1 MIVLRLVL
9 ARVLVL
15 GEEAGNGHV
24 IPRSRAPGACA
35 STSGRRDRHR
45 KHVGHAIQTGS
56 SASVHGAVMLGLTV
70 SGRGEL
76 ESRRLENRVVHH
88 AAIRRCVR
96 SGRAHA
102 AGAAAPD
109 LFELC
114 RRDVG
119 TIISGNGRPELLT
132 ARLIDSTKSLGVDDT
147 RMVSDFGVDAKS
159 IVGLGRALRSK
170 CARLR
175 KKNLV
180 LAATWGCSD

>member
-15 GEEAGNGHV
+15 SEEAGNGHV
-24 IPRSRAPGACA
+24 IPRGRAPGACA
-35 STSGRRDRHR
+35 STSGRRNRHR
-45 KHVGHAIQTGS
+45 EHVGHAIQTGS
-56 SASVHGAVMLGLTV
+56 SASVHGAVVLGLTV
-70 SGRGEL
+70 GGRGEL
-76 ESRRLENRVVHH
+76 VRLENRVVHD

-119 TIISGNGRPELLT
+119 AIIGGNSRPELLT

-159 IVGLGRALRSK
+159 IVGLGRALGSK

-175 KKNLV
+175 KKNFV
-180 LAATWGCSD
+180 LAATGGCSD

>member
-15 GEEAGNGHV
+15 GEEAGNRHV

-56 SASVHGAVMLGLTV
+56 SASVHGAVVLGLAV
-70 SGRGEL
+70 GGRGKL

-88 AAIRRCVR
+88 AAIRRCVG
-96 SGRAHA
+96 SGRADA

-147 RMVSDFGVDAKS
+147 RIVSDFGVDAKS

>member
-1 MIVLRLVL
+1 MLVLRLVL

-15 GEEAGNGHV
+15 GEEAGNRHV

-56 SASVHGAVMLGLTV
+56 SASVHGAVVLGLAV
-70 SGRGEL
+70 GGRGKL

-88 AAIRRCVR
+88 AAIRRCVG
-96 SGRAHA
+96 SGRADA